1 MFRHAVHLLRH
12 TTWPYR
18 FVLLACTWASIALP
32 PAEGHAQPR
41 RVLLV
46 AQAPDGHP
54 VGTHEFERGL
64 NLLER
69 ALRASPSFTVRSVV
83 ADGIWEDGPDLLNG
97 SDVAVLFLSEGAK
110 WIDGDERR
118 RQAFLRYAER
128 GGGIVAIHWS
138 LGCKDA
144 AHVATAVQLFG
155 ACHGGTDRKY
165 RELDAAVTVKNDHP
179 VTRGIGDFRV
189 HDEFYYRLKRDAD
202 NTALQPLI
210 TVRVDGQDEM
220 VCWAWPRPDGG
231 RSFGF
236 TGGHFHDHWYKPE
249 YQKLF
254 TQAVAWAAAVEPS
267 AVGEVAPLARTD
279 PTFPLR
285 VEVRDA
291 VSGDRLASRIYL
303 RSASGNWHF
312 ARSVDKQGS
321 AIPFQREYARTNSVE
336 MHTTVSAHPCE
347 FQLPRGQYRLEVAH
361 GKEYFPATIPVEVV
375 DQARE
380 VTVELRR
387 FVDMA
392 ALGWYSGDTHL
403 HREWSEMP
411 NVALAEDLN
420 FTFPITYWVTATN
433 AAPDRQSRVKL
444 PADFEEAATNP
455 LRIGEMHYVFPVNTE
470 YEIFRVGEQNHTLGA
485 FVGIAHRKPLS
496 ATVPPVAPI
505 AERIHG
511 EGGLIDLEKHSW
523 PWSISIVPLVK
534 PDLYELANNHC
545 WQTEFG
551 FPQWTLEAVGE
562 YMELERNDAG
572 LTEWGWIDFGFQT
585 YYALL
590 NCRFKIAPTAGSA
603 AGVHPV
609 PAGFGRVYVE
619 VPGQLSPEGWLQA
632 LRQGRSFVT
641 TGPLMRCRLDGEP
654 AGKIFELEK
663 NDQGPGPMVV
673 SGEID
678 SMYPIERLEI
688 IHNGRIVQRLDR
700 LETQQSTLGDHVVC
714 RSTFSAAIEVRDS
727 GWIAVRAFERHPQG
741 RPRFAHSAPWYF
753 SIPGKELLPSAAEI
767 GYLTQRCKTE
777 LERSRALI
785 GPAATAEYQAALE
798 FYQRIAARVESAPK
812 PDR

>member
-1 MFRHAVHLLRH
+1 MLRLAVHALRNASSLQ
-12 TTWPYR
+12 R
-18 FVLLACTWASIALP
+18 FVLLSCTLAWIGLP
-32 PAEGHAQPR
+32 AAGHAQPK

-46 AQAPDGHP
+46 AQTSDGHP

-64 NLLER
+64 NLLEGTLR
-69 ALRASPSFTVRSVV
+69 TIPALTVRSVV
-83 ADGIWEDGPDLLNG
+83 ADALWENGPDLLG
-97 SDVAVLFLSEGAK
+97 ETDVVVLFLSEGAK

-118 RQAFLRYAER
+118 RQAFLNYAER
-128 GGGIVAIHWS
+128 GGGIVAIHWA

-144 AHVATAVQLFG
+144 AHVATAVRLFG
-155 ACHGGTDRKY
+155 ACHGGPDRKY
-165 RELDAAVTVKNDHP
+165 REFDATVTVNKDHP
-179 VTRGIGDFRV
+179 ITSGMGGFRV
-189 HDEFYYRLKRDAD
+189 HDEFYYRLKRHAEND
-202 NTALQPLI
+202 ALQSLMS
-210 TVRVDGQDEM
+210 VQVDGRDEM
-220 VCWAWPRPDGG
+220 VCWAWQRPDGG
-231 RSFGF
+231 RSFGY
-236 TGGHFHDHWYKPE
+236 TGGHFHDHWYRPE

-254 TQAVAWAAAVEPS
+254 TRAVAWTAGVQPPPADA
-267 AVGEVAPLARTD
+267 VAPLARTE

-285 VEVRDA
+285 VNVRDA
-291 VSGDRLASRIYL
+291 LTGTPIAARLYL
-303 RSASGNWHF
+303 RSGSGNWHF
-312 ARSVDKQGS
+312 ARSTHEDGS
-321 AIPFQREYARTNSVE
+321 AIPFQREYPRTNSVE

-347 FQLPRGQYRLEVAH
+347 FQLPRGQYKLEVAH
-361 GKEYFPATIPVEVV
+361 GKEYFSATIPVDIV
-375 DQARE
+375 DQGRE
-380 VTVELRR
+380 VNVELRR

-420 FTFPITYWVTATN
+420 FTFPITYWVTVTT
-433 AAPDRQSRVKL
+433 AAPDRESRVNL
-444 PADFEEAATNP
+444 PGGFDKTATQP
-455 LRIGEMHYVFPVNTE
+455 LRIGESHYVFPVNTE

-485 FVGIAHRKPLS
+485 FVGIAHRRPLS
-496 ATVPPVAPI
+496 ATAPPVVPI

-562 YMELERNDAG
+562 YMQLERNDAG

-590 NCRFKIAPTAGSA
+590 NCGFKIAPTAGSA

-619 VPGQLSPEGWLQA
+619 VPGTLTPDGWLQA
-632 LRQGRSFVT
+632 LRKGRSFVT
-641 TGPLMRCRLDGEP
+641 TGPLMRSRLNGEP
-654 AGKIFELEK
+654 AGQLSELK
-663 NDQGPGPMVV
+663 PNDNGLYRTMVT
-673 SGEID
+673 GEID
-678 SMYPIERLEI
+678 SVFPIERLEI
-688 IHNGRIVQRLDR
+688 IHNGKIVQRLDR
-700 LETQQSTLGDHVVC
+700 LETRQSSLGDHVVC
-714 RSTFSAAIEVRDS
+714 HSTFAATVEVRDS

-753 SIPGKELLPSAAEI
+753 SIPGRELLPSATEI
-767 GYLTQRCKTE
+767 DYLTQRCRSE

-798 FYQRIAARVESAPK
+798 FYQRIAAEVEKAKRS
-812 PDR
+812 DH